1 MSAVKSGSE
10 VRRRTEA
17 AEMPGDLYSSALA
30 LHMLGD
36 SAEGIAGRV
45 LGVCVEESWVMKC
58 SGELLPVVLV
68 A

>member
-1 MSAVKSGSE
+1 
-10 VRRRTEA
+10 
-17 AEMPGDLYSSALA
+17 
-30 LHMLGD
+30 MLGD